1 MGRPDEDYVQ
11 MLTTS
16 EKSELSAMRAQR
28 RGYLNQITSLTSR
41 DMSPDQMAKVDEL
54 YQKIAEM
61 DARLSDLENAAS
73 GDLPA
78 SADGSMIASS
88 NGNRSMGRRSQS
100 WPIGSNSR
108 ASGSDS
114 EVLRAW
120 LRHGLPCEQDR
131 DIETLQNRGFN
142 PSANAL
148 EFRANLS
155 TGASGAG
162 SELVPKS
169 FYSEVQ
175 TALKNVAPL
184 RGICKIIQSD
194 TGETLRIPVNDD
206 SSNSGVII
214 AENAEHS
221 ALDMSFTE
229 ISLGAYTYSSRLVKC
244 SNELLQDSGI
254 DLAQFLG
261 QQLGERI
268 GRIQEQHFLTG
279 TGSSQPQGIITAAST
294 TTAAS
299 ATAITINDLITL
311 MNAVDPAYKKTG
323 GKTAFVMHQTVWS
336 ALRKLQ
342 DSQGRQLISDIQAGQ
357 APELFGYPVLLTSG
371 MDSTFVAT
379 KKTVLFGNFD
389 YYAIRDVANLVV
401 ARSAD
406 RFFEFNQT
414 AFLALQRTDAKC
426 LNASAFRVLVH

>member
-1 MGRPDEDYVQ
+1 

-28 RGYLNQITSLTSR
+28 RGYLNQITGLTSR
-41 DMSPDQMAKVDEL
+41 DMSADQMAKVDEL

-78 SADGSMIASS
+78 SVDGSMIAS
-88 NGNRSMGRRSQS
+88 NGNRSQGRRSQA
-100 WPIGSNSR
+100 WPIGNNSR
-108 ASGSDS
+108 TGSDS
-114 EVLRAW
+114 DVLRAW
-120 LRHGLPCEQDR
+120 LRSGLPSEQARDR
-131 DIETLQNRGFN
+131 ETLQNRGYN

-155 TGASGAG
+155 AGGSGAG
-162 SELVPKS
+162 AELVPQS
-169 FYSEVQ
+169 FYAEVQ
-175 TALKNVAPL
+175 NALKNVAPL
-184 RGICKIIQSD
+184 RGICKLIQSD
-194 TGETLRIPVNDD
+194 SGETLRIPINDD
-206 SSNSGVII
+206 TSNTGTII
-214 AENAEHS
+214 SENAEHT

-244 SNELLQDSGI
+244 SNELLQDTGI
-254 DLAQFLG
+254 DLAAFLG

-268 GRIQEQHFLTG
+268 GRAQEAHFLTG
-279 TGSSQPQGIITAAST
+279 SGSSQPEGVITAAST

-299 ATAITINDLITL
+299 ATAIGINDLITL
-311 MNAVDPAYKKTG
+311 MNAVDPAYKTG
-323 GKTAFVMHQTVWS
+323 PKVAFCMHQTVWS
-336 ALRKLQ
+336 ALRRLQ

-401 ARSAD
+401 ARSVD
-406 RFFEFNQT
+406 RFFEFNMS

>member
-1 MGRPDEDYVQ
+1 
-11 MLTTS
+11 MLTHS

-28 RGYLNQITSLTSR
+28 RGYLNAITSLTSSR
-41 DMSPDQMAKVDEL
+41 DMAPADMARVDEL

-78 SADGSMIASS
+78 SVDGSMIAS
-88 NGNRSMGRRSQS
+88 NGNRSQGRRSQA
-100 WPIGSNSR
+100 WPIGNNSR
-108 ASGSDS
+108 ATGSDS
-114 EVLRAW
+114 DILRAW

-131 DIETLQNRGFN
+131 DRETLQNRGYN
-142 PSANAL
+142 PSVNAL

-155 TGASGAG
+155 AGGSGAG
-162 SELVPKS
+162 AELVPKS
-169 FYSEVQ
+169 FFAEVQ
-175 TALKNVAPL
+175 RALKNVAPL
-184 RGICKIIQSD
+184 RGICKLIQSD
-194 TGETLRIPVNDD
+194 SGETLRIPINDD
-206 SSNSGVII
+206 TSNTGTII
-214 AENAEHS
+214 SENAEHT

-244 SNELLQDSGI
+244 SNELLQDTGI

-268 GRIQEQHFLTG
+268 GRIQETHFLTG
-279 TGSSQPQGIITAAST
+279 TGTSQPQGIITAAST

-299 ATAITINDLITL
+299 ATAIGINDLITL
-311 MNAVDPAYKKTG
+311 MNAVDPAYKNTG
-323 GKTAFVMHQTVWS
+323 GKVAFVMHQTVWS

-357 APELFGYPVLLTSG
+357 DPELFGYPVLLTSG

-401 ARSAD
+401 ARSVD
-406 RFFEFNQT
+406 RFFEFNMS

>member
-1 MGRPDEDYVQ
+1 

-28 RGYLNQITSLTSR
+28 RGYLNQITGLTSR
-41 DMSPDQMAKVDEL
+41 DMSADQMAKVDEL

-78 SADGSMIASS
+78 SADGSQIAS

-100 WPIGSNSR
+100 WPLGSNNR
-108 ASGSDS
+108 ANGSDS
-114 EVLRAW
+114 DILRAW

-131 DIETLQNRGFN
+131 DRETLQNRGYN

-155 TGASGAG
+155 AGGSGAG
-162 SELVPKS
+162 AELVPQS
-169 FYSEVQ
+169 FYAEVQ
-175 TALKNVAPL
+175 RALKNVAPL
-184 RGICKIIQSD
+184 RGICKLIQSD
-194 TGETLRIPVNDD
+194 SGETLRIPINDD
-206 SSNSGVII
+206 TSNTGSII
-214 AENAEHS
+214 AENAEHT

-244 SNELLQDSGI
+244 SNELLQDTGI
-254 DLAQFLG
+254 DLAAFLG

-268 GRIQEQHFLTG
+268 GRAQEAHFLTG
-279 TGSSQPQGIITAAST
+279 TGSSQPQGVITAAST

-311 MNAVDPAYKKTG
+311 MNAVDPAYKNTG
-323 GKTAFVMHQTVWS
+323 GKVAFVMHQTVWS

-389 YYAIRDVANLVV
+389 YYAILDKANLVV

-414 AFLALQRTDAKC
+414 AFLALQRTDAKV
-426 LNASAFRVLVH
+426 LNAAAFRILVH

>member
-1 MGRPDEDYVQ
+1 

-28 RGYLNQITSLTSR
+28 RGYLNQITGLTSR
-41 DMSPDQMAKVDEL
+41 DMSADQMAKVDEL

-73 GDLPA
+73 GDIPA
-78 SADGSMIASS
+78 SVDGSMIAS
-88 NGNRSMGRRSQS
+88 NGNRSQGRRSQA
-100 WPIGSNSR
+100 WPIGNNSR
-108 ASGSDS
+108 ATGSDS
-114 EVLRAW
+114 DILRAW

-131 DIETLQNRGFN
+131 DRETLQNRGYN
-142 PSANAL
+142 PSVNAL

-155 TGASGAG
+155 AGGSGAG
-162 SELVPKS
+162 AELVPKS
-169 FYSEVQ
+169 FFAEVQ
-175 TALKNVAPL
+175 RALKNVAPL
-184 RGICKIIQSD
+184 RGICKLIQSD
-194 TGETLRIPVNDD
+194 SGETLRIPINDD
-206 SSNSGVII
+206 TSNTGTII
-214 AENAEHS
+214 SENAEHT

-229 ISLGAYTYSSRLVKC
+229 ISLGAYTYSSRLLKC
-244 SNELLQDSGI
+244 SNELLQDTGI
-254 DLAQFLG
+254 DLAAFLG

-268 GRIQEQHFLTG
+268 GRAQEAHFLTG
-279 TGSSQPQGIITAAST
+279 SGSSQPEGVITAAST

-299 ATAITINDLITL
+299 ATAIGINDLITL
-311 MNAVDPAYKKTG
+311 MNAVDPAYKTG
-323 GKTAFVMHQTVWS
+323 PKVAFCMHQTVWS
-336 ALRKLQ
+336 ALRRLQ

-401 ARSAD
+401 ARSVD
-406 RFFEFNQT
+406 RFFEFNMS

>member
-1 MGRPDEDYVQ
+1 MPLSYA
-11 MLTTS
+11 
-16 EKSELSAMRAQR
+16 EKSELSSLLAAR
-28 RGYLNQITSLTSR
+28 RGVLNQITSSMSQR
-41 DMSPDQMAKVDEL
+41 DMNPVESKKVDDLYLKVAEL
-54 YQKIAEM
+54 DQRIAQ
-61 DARLSDLENAAS
+61 LENAQSADIPASDPNANNMVAS
-73 GDLPA
+73 G
-78 SADGSMIASS
+78 G
-88 NGNRSMGRRSQS
+88 RSMGRLSQP
-100 WPIGSNSR
+100 WPIGNNSR
-108 ASGSDS
+108 TTGSDS
-114 EVLRAW
+114 DILRAW

-131 DIETLQNRGFN
+131 DRETLQNRGYN

-155 TGASGAG
+155 AGGSGAG
-162 SELVPKS
+162 AELVPQS
-169 FYSEVQ
+169 FFAEVQ
-175 TALKNVAPL
+175 RALKNVAPL
-184 RGICKIIQSD
+184 RGICKIITSD
-194 TGETLRIPVNDD
+194 TGETLRIPINDD
-206 SSNSGVII
+206 SSNSGAIV
-214 AENAEHS
+214 AENAEHT
-221 ALDMSFTE
+221 ALDMTFTE

-261 QQLGERI
+261 TQLGERI
-268 GRIQEQHFLTG
+268 GRAQEAHFLTG

-299 ATAITINDLITL
+299 ATAIGINDLITL
-311 MNAVDPAYKKTG
+311 MNAVDPAYKNTG
-323 GKTAFVMHQTVWS
+323 GKVAFVMHQTVWS

-371 MDSTFVAT
+371 MDSTFVST

-401 ARSAD
+401 ARSVD
-406 RFFEFNQT
+406 RYFEFNMS

-426 LNASAFRVLVH
+426 LNAAAFRVLVH

>member
-1 MGRPDEDYVQ
+1 

-28 RGYLNQITSLTSR
+28 RGYLNQITGLTSR
-41 DMSPDQMAKVDEL
+41 DMSADQMAKVDEL

-78 SADGSMIASS
+78 SADGSQIAS

-100 WPIGSNSR
+100 WPLGSNNR
-108 ASGSDS
+108 ANGSDS
-114 EVLRAW
+114 DILRAW

-131 DIETLQNRGFN
+131 DRETLQSRGYN

-155 TGASGAG
+155 AGGSGAG
-162 SELVPKS
+162 AELVPQS
-169 FYSEVQ
+169 FYAEVQ
-175 TALKNVAPL
+175 NALKNVAPL
-184 RGICKIIQSD
+184 RGICKLIQSD
-194 TGETLRIPVNDD
+194 SGETLRIPINDD
-206 SSNSGVII
+206 TSNTGSII
-214 AENAEHS
+214 AENAEHT

-244 SNELLQDSGI
+244 SNELLQDTGI
-254 DLAQFLG
+254 DLAAFLG

-268 GRIQEQHFLTG
+268 GRAQEAHFLTG
-279 TGSSQPQGIITAAST
+279 TGSSQPQGVITAAST

-311 MNAVDPAYKKTG
+311 MNAVDPAYKNTG
-323 GKTAFVMHQTVWS
+323 GKVAFVMHQTVWS

>member
-1 MGRPDEDYVQ
+1 

-28 RGYLNQITSLTSR
+28 RGYLNQITGLTSR
-41 DMSPDQMAKVDEL
+41 DMSADQMAKVDEL

-73 GDLPA
+73 GDIPA
-78 SADGSMIASS
+78 SVDGSMIAS
-88 NGNRSMGRRSQS
+88 NGNRSQGRRSQA
-100 WPIGSNSR
+100 WPIGNNSR
-108 ASGSDS
+108 ATGSDS
-114 EVLRAW
+114 DILRAW

-131 DIETLQNRGFN
+131 DRETLQNRGYN
-142 PSANAL
+142 PSVNAL

-155 TGASGAG
+155 AGGSGAG
-162 SELVPKS
+162 AELVPKS
-169 FYSEVQ
+169 FFAEVQ
-175 TALKNVAPL
+175 RALKNVAPL
-184 RGICKIIQSD
+184 RGICKLIQSD
-194 TGETLRIPVNDD
+194 SGETLRIPINDD
-206 SSNSGVII
+206 TSNTGTII
-214 AENAEHS
+214 SENAEHT

-244 SNELLQDSGI
+244 SNELLQDTGI
-254 DLAQFLG
+254 DLAAFLG

-268 GRIQEQHFLTG
+268 GRAQEAHFLTG
-279 TGSSQPQGIITAAST
+279 SGSSQPEGVITAAST

-299 ATAITINDLITL
+299 ATAIGINDLITL
-311 MNAVDPAYKKTG
+311 MNAVDPAYKTG
-323 GKTAFVMHQTVWS
+323 PKVAFCMHQTVWS
-336 ALRKLQ
+336 ALRRLQ

-401 ARSAD
+401 ARSVD
-406 RFFEFNQT
+406 RFFEFNMS

>member
-1 MGRPDEDYVQ
+1 

-16 EKSELSAMRAQR
+16 EKSELSSMRAER
-28 RGYLNQITSLTSR
+28 RGFLNQITSLTSR
-41 DMSPDQMAKVDEL
+41 DMAPADMARVDEL
-54 YQKIAEM
+54 YAKIAAM

-78 SADGSMIASS
+78 SADGSMIAS
-88 NGNRSMGRRSQS
+88 NGSRSQGRRSQA
-100 WPIGSNSR
+100 WPVGNSNR
-108 ASGSDS
+108 ATGSDS

-131 DIETLQNRGFN
+131 DRETLQNRGFN

-155 TGASGAG
+155 TGGSGAG
-162 SELVPKS
+162 AELVPKS
-169 FYSEVQ
+169 FYAEV
-175 TALKNVAPL
+175 TRALKNVAPL
-184 RGICKIIQSD
+184 RGVCKIIQSD

-206 SSNSGVII
+206 SSNSGAIV
-214 AENAEHS
+214 AENAEHT

-244 SNELLQDSGI
+244 SNDLLQDSGI
-254 DLAQFLG
+254 NLAQFLG

-268 GRIQEQHFLTG
+268 GRIQETHFLTG
-279 TGSSQPQGIITAAST
+279 TGSGQPEGVITAAST

-299 ATAITINDLITL
+299 ATAIGINDLITL
-311 MNAVDPAYKKTG
+311 MNAVDPAYKNTG
-323 GKTAFVMHQTVWS
+323 GKVAFVMHQTVWS

-357 APELFGYPVLLTSG
+357 DPELFGYPVLLTSG

-389 YYAIRDVANLVV
+389 YYAIRDVANLAV
-401 ARSAD
+401 ARSVD
-406 RFFEFNQT
+406 RFFEFNMS

-426 LNASAFRVLVH
+426 LNASAFRVLVP

>member
-1 MGRPDEDYVQ
+1 
-11 MLTTS
+11 MLTHS

-28 RGYLNQITSLTSR
+28 RGYLNAITSLTSSR
-41 DMSPDQMAKVDEL
+41 DMAPADMARVDEL

-73 GDLPA
+73 GDIPA
-78 SADGSMIASS
+78 SVDGSMIAS
-88 NGNRSMGRRSQS
+88 NGNRSQGRRSQS
-100 WPIGSNSR
+100 WPLGSNNR
-108 ASGSDS
+108 ANGSDS
-114 EVLRAW
+114 DVLRAW
-120 LRHGLPCEQDR
+120 LRAGLPSERDSDR
-131 DIETLQNRGFN
+131 ETLQNRGYN

-155 TGASGAG
+155 AGGSGAG
-162 SELVPKS
+162 AELVPQS
-169 FYSEVQ
+169 FFAEVQ
-175 TALKNVAPL
+175 RALKNVAPL
-184 RGICKIIQSD
+184 RGICKLIQSD

-206 SSNSGVII
+206 SSNSGAIV
-214 AENAEHS
+214 AENAEHT

-279 TGSSQPQGIITAAST
+279 SGSSQPEGVITAAST

-299 ATAITINDLITL
+299 ATAIGINELITL
-311 MNAVDPAYKKTG
+311 MNAVDPAYKSTG
-323 GKTAFVMHQTVWS
+323 GSVAFVMHQTVWS

-357 APELFGYPVLLTSG
+357 APELFGFPVLLTSG
-371 MDSTFVAT
+371 MDSTFSST

-401 ARSAD
+401 ARSVD
-406 RFFEFNQT
+406 RYFEYNMS